1 MQAWAPAGDRGY
13 QQDLRFAELVNSLA
27 EGRLIVEPQPAGAL
41 VPVKSEFEALM
52 KGSIECAHVGA
63 GWFEPYNRA
72 GPLFAQWVNGLT
84 GTQLIL
90 WMWEGEGVEMAREMA
105 SGTGAYFISPF
116 TPYTAEVWMH
126 STKKVET
133 VADMNGLK
141 MRVGV
146 PVLVEIFKEMGV
158 SAVVLSGAEVYE
170 SMKRGVIDAFEY
182 VTPAVNWSNG
192 FQEVADYVYLSPVR
206 APSDS
211 QELWCNESAW
221 NELDPDLQGLI
232 LAASNSLV
240 GPYFAEGV
248 KMDIEAIQNFK
259 DYGCQVLPVPA
270 EIDAELSR
278 IAAPIYDKIAAE
290 NPIYKKVL
298 ESQRAWKAACLEMGI
313 Q

>member
-13 QQDLRFAELVNSLA
+13 QQDLRFADLVNSLSG
-27 EGRLIVEPQPAGAL
+27 GRLIIEPQPAGAL

-52 KGSIECAHVGA
+52 KGSIEAAHVGA

-126 STKKVET
+126 STREVNT
-133 VADMNGLK
+133 VADMKGLK

-170 SMKRGVIDAFEY
+170 SMQRGVIDAFEY
-182 VTPAVNWSNG
+182 VTPSVNWSNG
-192 FQEVADYVYLSPVR
+192 FQEIAEYVYLSPVR

-211 QELWCNESAW
+211 QELWCNEDAW
-221 NELDPDLQGLI
+221 NELAPDLQGLI

-298 ESQRAWKAACLEMGI
+298 ESQRVWKAACQEMGI

>member
-1 MQAWAPAGDRGY
+1 MQSWAPAGDRGY
-13 QQDLRFAELVNSLA
+13 QQDLRFAELVNDMSG
-27 EGRLIVEPQPAGAL
+27 GRLVVEPQPAGGL

-52 KGSIECAHVGA
+52 KGSIEIAHVGG
-63 GWFEPYNRA
+63 GWFEPFNRA

-105 SGTGAYFISPF
+105 APTGVFFVSPF
-116 TPYTAEVWMH
+116 TPYTAEVWMQ

-133 VADMNGLK
+133 VADMKGLK

-170 SMKRGVIDAFEY
+170 SMQRGVIDAFEY

-211 QELWCNESAW
+211 QELWANQEAW
-221 NELDPDLQGLI
+221 DELPGDLQELVM
-232 LAASNSLV
+232 AASNSLV

-248 KMDIEAIQNFK
+248 KQDIEAIQNFK
-259 DYGCQVLPVPA
+259 DYGCEVLQVPD
-270 EIDAELSR
+270 EIDAELER
-278 IAAPIYDKIAAE
+278 IAAPVYDKIAAE
-290 NPIYKKVL
+290 NAFYKKVL